1 MTSLGININWESVG
15 LFARNISNTT
25 TFDETCQVIG
35 NFIIDSI
42 GLEYCMVFS
51 QEQKDGVYIRRSL
64 ITRSKYSNGI
74 IDFPVYLKSTDAF
87 ERIKKDVCK
96 IIRHDRSGFFES
108 EPMTSG
114 SYLVIPAGADEFP
127 YACIIAGDSGN
138 IEIASGDKELVRAIC
153 SIAAGALAK
162 FQVVNNAIA
171 KDNSYQD
178 LNIDQSRQ
186 LKNINDKLIRSN
198 DELKQFAYSASHD
211 LQEPLRT
218 ISNYIGLFFRRYGSI
233 IDNEGKEY
241 LEYAK
246 DGAERMHNMIK
257 DLLAYSRLDYIE
269 EPMSEFNG
277 EIMLE
282 EVMRNIKV
290 SIEENDAIVFYN
302 DLPGDM
308 KGYQKEIVRLFQN
321 LIENAVKFKGGAAPM
336 IFIEV
341 KDLKN
346 KWEFGVTDNGIGI
359 DKSFHDKIFQ
369 FFSRLHSSAEYKG
382 SGLGLSICKKIVE
395 KHSGEIDV
403 VSFPQEGSTFRFT
416 LAK

>member
-1 MTSLGININWESVG
+1 M
-15 LFARNISNTT
+15 
-25 TFDETCQVIG
+25 
-35 NFIIDSI
+35 
-42 GLEYCMVFS
+42 
-51 QEQKDGVYIRRSL
+51 
-64 ITRSKYSNGI
+64 
-74 IDFPVYLKSTDAF
+74 
-87 ERIKKDVCK
+87 
-96 IIRHDRSGFFES
+96 
-108 EPMTSG
+108 
-114 SYLVIPAGADEFP
+114 
-127 YACIIAGDSGN
+127 
-138 IEIASGDKELVRAIC
+138 
-153 SIAAGALAK
+153 
-162 FQVVNNAIA
+162 
-171 KDNSYQD
+171 
-178 LNIDQSRQ
+178 
-186 LKNINDKLIRSN
+186 
-198 DELKQFAYSASHD
+198 KQFAYSASHD

-341 KDLKN
+341 KDLKI
-346 KWEFGVTDNGIGI
+346 NGN
-359 DKSFHDKIFQ
+359 
-369 FFSRLHSSAEYKG
+369 L
-382 SGLGLSICKKIVE
+382 
-395 KHSGEIDV
+395 
-403 VSFPQEGSTFRFT
+403 VSPIME
-416 LAK
+416 LE